1 MEDDIFGQ
9 QPNGLNPNAQSFVPS
24 SSLVS
29 SKEKKKKY
37 LRGNK
42 SYRKAKKKRDN
53 RRRNKHDD
61 ANNYKVKR
69 EFIIIQSQNIHGLY
83 ESDKDEHGRAIRGK
97 RTYVKLELIRN
108 LMIKKGIDIYLIQE
122 IWHEGT
128 NSRDIGDGFVLFHHN
143 TTRKQDRTGVG
154 IILSP
159 RMVDAWRQSGGN
171 EPRTI
176 DKGIVLVDTGIHN
189 L

>member
-1 MEDDIFGQ
+1 MEEDIFNQ
-9 QPNGLNPNAQSFVPS
+9 HPNGLNPNAQSFVPS

-29 SKEKKKKY
+29 SKEKKSRSRKKWH
-37 LRGNK
+37 
-42 SYRKAKKKRDN
+42 RKRKKKEDN

-61 ANNYKVKR
+61 TNNYRVR
-69 EFIIIQSQNIHGLY
+69 HERIIIQSQNIHGLY
-83 ESDKDEHGRAIRGK
+83 ESDKDEYGRAMRGK

-143 TTRKQDRTGVG
+143 TTRKQDRTGG
-154 IILSP
+154 YCLASK
-159 RMVDAWRQSGGN
+159 WW
-171 EPRTI
+171 
-176 DKGIVLVDTGIHN
+176 
-189 L
+189 